1 MILFTDLLA
10 VPPLK
15 MYLLQQETTTLLD
28 STTLGKRLGPW
39 PCGSRTIKIIWQIY
53 TMAINYKNLTVLS
66 EIFMLLT
73 AVIIGKIHS
82 HSVMTTFEISH
93 A

>member
-28 STTLGKRLGPW
+28 STTLGKRLGP
-39 PCGSRTIKIIWQIY
+39 
-53 TMAINYKNLTVLS
+53 
-66 EIFMLLT
+66 
-73 AVIIGKIHS
+73 
-82 HSVMTTFEISH
+82 
-93 A
+93 